1 MFLSLLLYVRV
12 LLFSFLLTL
21 SLPVNHLYK
30 YLLRHVD
37 RIRSTL
43 CLVSFPLISVS
54 RFRYELYMEVRRI
67 SLRAHT
73 IPNLVSF
80 PCFHFSDKDEPSDS
94 FIHRAQLADCL
105 AYLTV
110 ASINESTRQC
120 RDEPHELHQVY
131 RPIARKNI
139 RARSRK
145 AHEGKKNIEKL
156 CSGTEGGRFFPRQFW
171 KTYVFS
177 NL

>member
-1 MFLSLLLYVRV
+1 MQSTSPHPGDVVYLTYLIFLLYLMIFICSILLFRLFLSLLLYVRV

-80 PCFHFSDKDEPSDS
+80 PCFHFSGRDERSDS
-94 FIHRAQLADCL
+94 FSHH
-105 AYLTV
+105 
-110 ASINESTRQC
+110 N
-120 RDEPHELHQVY
+120 
-131 RPIARKNI
+131 AR
-139 RARSRK
+139 
-145 AHEGKKNIEKL
+145 
-156 CSGTEGGRFFPRQFW
+156 RFR
-171 KTYVFS
+171 
-177 NL
+177 